1 MAVAVRWSAVADA
14 GGDVYPES
22 VFTKN
27 FSETNRSNDCPR
39 DRQRRDPLCGAL
51 LSRMSRPSVGQLMFP
66 VSSQVLLEEAQEE
79 ELITV
84 DAVGCFEEEGE
95 EEEEG
100 AVVEEEVDVADEE
113 EDAATKEKVKSG
125 RPVASGEIT
134 IQE

>member
-1 MAVAVRWSAVADA
+1 M
-14 GGDVYPES
+14 YPES

-27 FSETNRSNDCPR
+27 FSETKRSNDCPR

-95 EEEEG
+95 EEG

-125 RPVASGEIT
+125 RPVASSEIT

>member
-1 MAVAVRWSAVADA
+1 
-14 GGDVYPES
+14 
-22 VFTKN
+22 
-27 FSETNRSNDCPR
+27 
-39 DRQRRDPLCGAL
+39 
-51 LSRMSRPSVGQLMFP
+51 MFP

-100 AVVEEEVDVADEE
+100 AVVEEEEVDVADEE
-113 EDAATKEKVKSG
+113 EDAATKEEVKSG
-125 RPVASGEIT
+125 RPVASSEIT

>member
-1 MAVAVRWSAVADA
+1 
-14 GGDVYPES
+14 
-22 VFTKN
+22 
-27 FSETNRSNDCPR
+27 
-39 DRQRRDPLCGAL
+39 
-51 LSRMSRPSVGQLMFP
+51 MSRPFVGQLMFP

-113 EDAATKEKVKSG
+113 EDAATKEDASEVKSG
-125 RPVASGEIT
+125 RPVASNEIT

>member
-1 MAVAVRWSAVADA
+1 MAVAVRWSVSQTLVVTCILSLCSLKTSVKQTEATTVRVTVN
-14 GGDVYPES
+14 GGIH
-22 VFTKN
+22 
-27 FSETNRSNDCPR
+27 
-39 DRQRRDPLCGAL
+39 
-51 LSRMSRPSVGQLMFP
+51 SVGQLMFP

-113 EDAATKEKVKSG
+113 EDAATKEEVKSG
-125 RPVASGEIT
+125 RPVASSEIT